1 MGLWWMCRCCRCDL
15 CGHVVAYLG
24 KLKQCFG
31 DASVCLLNFLSV
43 SGFSWFSSRSICDG
57 FDDMSELDKKAP
69 IPQTAAEMQRMRK
82 GRNLALLGIIVGLVV
97 LFYVLTLVKVGGA
110 S

>member
-1 MGLWWMCRCCRCDL
+1 
-15 CGHVVAYLG
+15 
-24 KLKQCFG
+24 
-31 DASVCLLNFLSV
+31 
-43 SGFSWFSSRSICDG
+43 
-57 FDDMSELDKKAP
+57 MSEQDKKAP
-69 IPQTAAEMQRMRK
+69 VPQTAAEMQRMRK

>member
-1 MGLWWMCRCCRCDL
+1 
-15 CGHVVAYLG
+15 
-24 KLKQCFG
+24 
-31 DASVCLLNFLSV
+31 
-43 SGFSWFSSRSICDG
+43 
-57 FDDMSELDKKAP
+57 MSELDKKAP
-69 IPQTAAEMQRMRK
+69 IPQTASEMQRMRK